1 MTRNKS
7 LLSEFEEKAVRAV
20 SYGDGNLGQ
29 TLGYGNIEI
38 GNVIIE
44 KVALVSGLKHNLL
57 SISQIIERGYH
68 VNFMKDHC
76 EIINK
81 NTQKIILTGY
91 RHGNIYE
98 ANLSSNTDGRITCLL
113 SKALTSEI
121 WIWHKKLS
129 HLNFSKLNELVRK
142 DLVRG
147 LPKVMFNADG
157 LCDACQKAKQRRTSF
172 KNKTESSIDEPLH
185 LLHLDLF
192 GPVNVLSISKKRYAL
207 VIVDEFTRFTWV
219 YFLSRKDET
228 PEIILEHVKLMENN
242 STHKVKI
249 LRSDNGTE
257 FKNTQMNDFCKKKG
271 ISHQFS
277 TPGTPQQ
284 NGVVE
289 RKNRTLIEAG
299 RMLVFRRFND
309 WLTVFV

>member
-1 MTRNKS
+1 MSS
-7 LLSEFEEKAVRAV
+7 LK
-20 SYGDGNLGQ
+20 
-29 TLGYGNIEI
+29 
-38 GNVIIE
+38 
-44 KVALVSGLKHNLL
+44 KVALVRGLKHNLL
-57 SISQIIERGYH
+57 SISQITDKGYH

-76 EIINK
+76 EIIDK
-81 NTQKIILTGY
+81 KTQKVILTGY

-98 ANLSSNTDGRITCLL
+98 ANLSSYTDGKVICLL
-113 SKALTSEI
+113 SKASASES

-129 HLNFSKLNELVRK
+129 HLNFSNLNELVRK

-192 GPVNVLSISKKRYAL
+192 GPINVLSISKKRYAL
-207 VIVDEFTRFTWV
+207 VIVDEYTRFTWV
-219 YFLSRKDET
+219 YFLFRKDET
-228 PEIILEHVKLMENN
+228 PEIIFEHVKLMENK
-242 STHKVKI
+242 SSLKVKI

-257 FKNTQMNDFCKKKG
+257 FKNAQMIDFCKLKG
-271 ISHQFS
+271 ITQQFS
-277 TPGTPQQ
+277 APGTPQQ

-289 RKNRTLIEAG
+289 RENRTLIEAG
-299 RMLVFRRFND
+299 RTMLEEANLPTYFWEEAVSTACFTQNCT
-309 WLTVFV
+309 LINSMEQPHISH